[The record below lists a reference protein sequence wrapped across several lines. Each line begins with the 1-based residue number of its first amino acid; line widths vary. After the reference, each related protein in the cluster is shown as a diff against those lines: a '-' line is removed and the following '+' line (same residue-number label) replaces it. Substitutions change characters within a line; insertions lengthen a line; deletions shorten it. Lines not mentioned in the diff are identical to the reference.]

1 MYNRVIIDNF
11 SNPNHNG
18 KLNSPDFSIELGNP
32 ICGDKI
38 IVQGFLSNDQV
49 ITESKFQAWGC
60 ATTIATAN
68 VFCGYLLNRSVNII
82 RETTKEKINTLLG
95 DLEPSQYHCLEMLRN
110 LFQKV
115 GEISPDKQYS

>member
-1 MYNRVIIDNF
+1 MYNSIIIENF
-11 SNPNHNG
+11 SNPCHSG
-18 KLNSPDFSIELGNP
+18 KVISPDFSIELGNP

-38 IVQGFLSNDQV
+38 IVQAIISSDQL

-68 VFCGYLLNRSVNII
+68 VFCGYLLNRCLEII
-82 RETTKEKINTLLG
+82 RDTKVEEINALLG
-95 DLEPSQYHCLEMLRN
+95 DLEPSQYHCLEMLRE

-115 GEISPDKQYS
+115 GEISLD

>member
-1 MYNRVIIDNF
+1 MYNSIIVENF
-11 SNPNHNG
+11 SNPCHSG
-18 KLNSPDFSIELGNP
+18 KVTFPNFSIELGNP

-38 IVQGFLSNDQV
+38 IVQGIISSNQV

-68 VFCGYLLNRSVNII
+68 IFCQYLLDKSLDTI
-82 RETTKEKINTLLG
+82 RDTKTKKINELLG
-95 DLEPSQYHCLEMLRN
+95 DLEPSQFHCLEMLRE

-115 GEISPDKQYS
+115 GEISIDKQYN